1 MVQRLWSPALLL
13 FLCLPLVAQVDH
25 ASLSGTVTDASSAV
39 VQGASVATVSIETG
53 FRRQTTTGTSGTY
66 QIPGLPIGNYTVT
79 FSKQGFKPVEIKD
92 VELAVGQPRTVDAR
106 LQVGAT
112 TEDRKSVV

>member
-1 MVQRLWSPALLL
+1 MDQRLWSPALLL
-13 FLCLPLVAQVDH
+13 FLGLPLVAQVDH

-39 VQGASVATVSIETG
+39 VQGASVSTVSVETS
-53 FRRQTTTGTSGTY
+53 FQRQTITGTGGTY

-92 VELAVGQPRTVDAR
+92 VELPSGNRAR
-106 LQVGAT
+106 WTPVC
-112 TEDRKSVV
+112 R